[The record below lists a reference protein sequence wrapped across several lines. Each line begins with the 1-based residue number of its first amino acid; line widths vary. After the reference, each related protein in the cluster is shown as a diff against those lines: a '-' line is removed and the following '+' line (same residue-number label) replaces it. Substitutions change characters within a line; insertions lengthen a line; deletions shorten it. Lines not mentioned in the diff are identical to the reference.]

1 MRGGRWCPV
10 LLVAR
15 EMSRIPRSVHTTT
28 KIKNC
33 GNLSKKEN
41 VGAMEPPTI
50 IYLKKKDVDG
60 LGCQKEFELFW
71 GSCNKTIFTLFV
83 PTYKE
88 LVYPKLDYTITSKV
102 YKENGD
108 IYGIERVLLG
118 QYLVGFY

>member
-41 VGAMEPPTI
+41 VGAMEPPNH
-50 IYLKKKDVDG
+50 YLFKKKDVDG
-60 LGCQKEFELFW
+60 LGAR
-71 GSCNKTIFTLFV
+71 I
-83 PTYKE
+83 
-88 LVYPKLDYTITSKV
+88 
-102 YKENGD
+102 
-108 IYGIERVLLG
+108 
-118 QYLVGFY
+118 

>member
-1 MRGGRWCPV
+1 VRGGRWCPV

-83 PTYKE
+83 PNIQGVS
-88 LVYPKLDYTITSKV
+88 LS
-102 YKENGD
+102 
-108 IYGIERVLLG
+108 
-118 QYLVGFY
+118 